1 MKLAGFTLC
10 RAAMAVEGI
19 TAPEQSVLLTL
30 AVMANEDA
38 QCWPG
43 IAKIVSLTKLSERT
57 VQRAVQGLKDAG
69 HLTWVEKPG
78 RGRTYVVT
86 PRQTGTPIEETPVA
100 LTPVALTPVTE
111 TPRQSDTP
119 VTVAPTPV
127 TVTPK
132 QPRTTNP
139 QKASL
144 SSGSR
149 EADRYHRLPDGWR
162 PQKPIP
168 EALAAKVAQWPP
180 GKLESEIEG
189 MREWAAN
196 AKNEN
201 GKGKKLCWDTALH
214 GWLRRADDDWRS
226 KPANHRQPGNS
237 NGLGPNAT
245 AAISVFGE
253 PGRQADRPPFAELRR
268 IGSG

>member
-1 MKLAGFTLC
+1 VKLTGFDLC
-10 RAAMAVEGI
+10 RAAMGVDGV

-43 IAKIVSLTKLSERT
+43 IAKLVELTKLSERT
-57 VQRAVQGLKDAG
+57 VQRSVQGLKEAG
-69 HLTWVEKPG
+69 HLNWIDNPG
-78 RGRTYVVT
+78 RGRVYIVHPRHGDTPQDATPATETPATVT
-86 PRQTGTPIEETPVA
+86 PRQSG
-100 LTPVALTPVTE
+100 
-111 TPRQSDTP
+111 TP
-119 VTVAPTPV
+119 VTVAPTPA
-127 TVTPK
+127 TVAPK
-132 QPRTTNP
+132 QPRTTNTS
-139 QKASL
+139 QKASP
-144 SSGSR
+144 SSRAR
-149 EADRYHRLPDGWR
+149 EPDRYHRLPADWS
-162 PQKPIP
+162 PTKPLP

-214 GWLRRADDDWRS
+214 GWLRRADDDWRA
-226 KPANHRQPGNS
+226 KPANRNGANC
-237 NGLGPNAT
+237 NGLGPTAS

-253 PGRQADRPPFAELRR
+253 PGRQADRSPPPELRR
-268 IGSG
+268 IGFGGR